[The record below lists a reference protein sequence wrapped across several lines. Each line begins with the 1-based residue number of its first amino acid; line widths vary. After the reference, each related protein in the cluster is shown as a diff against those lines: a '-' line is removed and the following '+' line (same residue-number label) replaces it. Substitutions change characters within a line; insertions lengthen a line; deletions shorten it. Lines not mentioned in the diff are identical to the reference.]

1 MTSPRRQVRVGDGFF
16 RRLDEQLSQERGPR
30 GEPSATDFL
39 VRELP
44 DVVERFATGFDG
56 LPQAVEG
63 FSGGRMLIARGLLVR
78 AFAVYGLLIDDDAI
92 ELIGIDLDLD
102 P

>member
-1 MTSPRRQVRVGDGFF
+1 MS
-16 RRLDEQLSQERGPR
+16 LN
-30 GEPSATDFL
+30 
-39 VRELP
+39 
-44 DVVERFATGFDG
+44 G
-56 LPQAVEG
+56 LPLTSTAYLKPSKAS
-63 FSGGRMLIARGLLVR
+63 SGGRMLIARGLLVR